1 MRIEA
6 YNKVNQI
13 YQSNNVKA
21 MEGAKKSGK
30 SDQLEISQT
39 GKDYQIAKQAI
50 AAVDEVRA
58 DKIADIK
65 SRMASGNYNVTM
77 NEVVDKLVDN
87 YFDTIV

>member
-13 YQSNNVKA
+13 YQSNNIKA
-21 MEGAKKSGK
+21 MESAKKTGK

-39 GKDYQIAKQAI
+39 GKDYQVAKQAI
-50 AAVDEVRA
+50 AAADEVRA

-65 SRMASGNYNVTM
+65 SRMASGTYNVTM
-77 NEVVDKLVDN
+77 NEVVDRLVDN
-87 YFDTIV
+87 YFNTIV

>member
-21 MEGAKKSGK
+21 MESAKKSGK

-87 YFDTIV
+87 YFDTII